1 VSTNSLDGKV
11 AVVTG
16 GARGIGAAIVRR
28 LTDAGARVAVLDLLA
43 MEEQPEGCPVELHVT
58 CDVSDEESVVA
69 AVEEVASRMGPP
81 AVAVLNAG
89 IGGFSTILKMTSEE
103 WDRVMGVNTRGVFLC
118 LREVGR
124 RMVHAGDG
132 GAIVVTSSTSSVT
145 SERGMAH
152 YNASKAAVNQLVRV
166 AAREWGPA
174 RVRVNAVAPGTTDT
188 PLFSSVAALGGY
200 AERVAER
207 TPLGRVGR
215 PEDIAE
221 AVMALLALEWVTGQ
235 VLAADGGLA
244 LFSPTDPFDG
254 T

>member
-28 LTDAGARVAVLDLLA
+28 LADAGARVAVLDLLP
-43 MEEQPEGCPVELHVT
+43 MEEQFDGRPVELHVT
-58 CDVSDEESVVA
+58 CDVTDEDMVVA
-69 AVEEVASRMGPP
+69 AIGQVVTTMGPP
-81 AVAVLNAG
+81 TVGVLNAG
-89 IGGFSTILKMTSEE
+89 IGGFSTILKMTLEE
-103 WDRVMGVNTRGVFLC
+103 WDRVMGVNIRGVFLC
-118 LREVGR
+118 LRELGR
-124 RMVHAGDG
+124 CMVRAGDG
-132 GAIVVTSSTSSVT
+132 GAIVVTSSTSSST

-152 YNASKAAVNQLVRV
+152 YDASKAAVNQLVRV

-188 PLFSSVAALGGY
+188 PLFSSTAALPGY
-200 AERVAER
+200 AERVVER

-215 PEDIAE
+215 PEDIAD
-221 AVMALLALEWVTGQ
+221 AVMALVGLEWVTGQ
-235 VLAADGGLA
+235 VLTADGGLA